1 MFSDKDGPRITM
13 LDDSS
18 SDDGE
23 VPFVSASSKS
33 PANGDK
39 ELAGSSTMQL
49 DQNVAVVVNS
59 LRPEDLMRFKA
70 IPGEDKAVKI
80 AKEYKFKGDLSYRVK
95 FRDGHFEK
103 VCLELSSHFIVESEM
118 IFVYSP
124 TDPLSQP
131 I

>member
-1 MFSDKDGPRITM
+1 MSSDKDGPRITM

-23 VPFVSASSKS
+23 IPFVSASSNS

-39 ELAGSSTMQL
+39 EPAGSSTVQL
-49 DQNVAVVVNS
+49 GQNVAVVVNS
-59 LRPEDLMRFKA
+59 LRPEQLTRFKA

-80 AKEYKFKGDLSYRVK
+80 VKEYKFKGDLSYRVK

-103 VCLELSSHFIVESEM
+103 VCLELSSHFIVESD
-118 IFVYSP
+118 IVFFYSP
-124 TDPLSQP
+124 TNPPSQP